1 MNSSDNGGSALL
13 RVYQREASL
22 GVKTLR
28 KILWEKSWI
37 LDENCDEKL
46 NNYPKSKTQI
56 NSFVFNKNAAKL
68 ELSLKNET
76 IYYFSSVKYNIWKL
90 SVMLSYSDFISLILN
105 LVLFIQ
111 MSKMIALSYKH
122 MNCFCFESIYKVNSN
137 ENKLIEYT

>member
-37 LDENCDEKL
+37 LDEKCDEKL

-56 NSFVFNKNAAKL
+56 NSFIFNKNAEKL
-68 ELSLKNET
+68 ELSLKIET
-76 IYYFSSVKYNIWKL
+76 LYYFSSIKYNMWKL
-90 SVMLSYSDFISLILN
+90 SVMLSCSEFISLILN

-111 MSKMIALSYKH
+111 MSKIIALSYKQ
-122 MNCFCFESIYKVNSN
+122 MNCFCFESICEVNLN
-137 ENKLIEYT
+137 ENKLIQYT